1 MEMSGTTILTTGERD
16 ALRHGFQGPRPG
28 SNMFPLLEIRDS
40 DVKISG
46 ERIDALL
53 RANVL
58 VATPRE
64 APYALIKG
72 GNAGPPYGEIPD
84 VELTHNYYL
93 ALMSGEKSP

>member
-1 MEMSGTTILTTGERD
+1 
-16 ALRHGFQGPRPG
+16 
-28 SNMFPLLEIRDS
+28 MFPLLEIRDS

-58 VATPRE
+58 VATPRD
-64 APYALIKG
+64 APYAVITG
-72 GNAGPPYGEIPD
+72 GNAGPYGEIPD

-93 ALMSGEKSP
+93 A